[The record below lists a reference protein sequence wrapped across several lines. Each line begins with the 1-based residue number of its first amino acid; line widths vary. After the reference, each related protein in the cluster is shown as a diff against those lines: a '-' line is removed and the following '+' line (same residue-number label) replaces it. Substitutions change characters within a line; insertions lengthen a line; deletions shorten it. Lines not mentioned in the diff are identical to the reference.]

1 MSMDPVNHPSHYTST
16 RFPFECIDITACMD
30 FCTGNMVKY
39 VWRHLDKGKPV
50 EDLKKARFYLNYELT
65 SVKPETVWPLRYGDA
80 IAELYVLAD
89 QRNRYDYQ
97 PFWAALLAWNTQAI
111 LNWLDQEITR
121 LETQA

>member
-1 MSMDPVNHPSHYTST
+1 MSIDPVNHPSHYTSA
-16 RFPFECIDITACMD
+16 RFPFECIEITACMD

-39 VWRHLDKGKPV
+39 VWRHLDKGKPL

-65 SVKPETVWPLRYGDA
+65 SVKPKTIWPMRTGVA

-97 PFWAALLAWNTQAI
+97 PFWAALLAWNTQTMLA
-111 LNWLDQEITR
+111 WLDHEITR

>member
-1 MSMDPVNHPSHYTST
+1 MSMDPVNHPSHYTSA

-50 EDLKKARFYLNYELT
+50 EDLKKARFYLNHELT
-65 SVKPETVWPLRYGDA
+65 SVKPETIWPLRRNA
-80 IAELYVLAD
+80 TAELYALAD

-111 LNWLDQEITR
+111 LNWLDHEITR